1 MNEIIPVASA
11 ALLVVGM
18 CAFVL
23 YVLNEIEADDRRGMQ
38 H

>member
-1 MNEIIPVASA
+1 MSEILPIASA

-23 YVLNEIEADDRRGMQ
+23 YALNEIENDDLRGMRR
-38 H
+38 